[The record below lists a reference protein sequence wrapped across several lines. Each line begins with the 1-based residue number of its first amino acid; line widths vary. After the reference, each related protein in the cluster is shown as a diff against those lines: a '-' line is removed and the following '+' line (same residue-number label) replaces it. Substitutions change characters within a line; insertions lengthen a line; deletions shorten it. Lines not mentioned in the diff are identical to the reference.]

1 MIASV
6 HIANVGARSAMSLVR
21 KAPKPAEVS
30 GLRHA
35 EGRADRAAQRVVAG
49 QTRSRARRARRVL
62 GRRRRRSIDSSPVI
76 RWRAS
81 WPADGTCGSRRS
93 ARSERWPG
101 LPADTPTSR
110 VVDHEGPV
118 AALTLGRLRFSQSL
132 RFLRASAKAEA
143 GALRCAGADL
153 GDGLAR
159 PPFVSTCSLWE
170 STRALATYAFGR
182 ADPAHPDAIA
192 ESESKPFHHQQAFI
206 RFRPYGSVGGLDG
219 RNPLAEAWM
228 PAAT

>member
-6 HIANVGARSAMSLVR
+6 HIANVGARSGLSVLR
-21 KAPKPAEVS
+21 RAPKPAEVG

-35 EGRADRAAQRVVAG
+35 NVAL
-49 QTRSRARRARRVL
+49 TAPLSASLLAKPDL
-62 GRRRRRSIDSSPVI
+62 GRVALVAFWDDDEALDRFLAGHPLARELAGGWHVRLAPL
-76 RWRAS
+76 RAF
-81 WPADGTCGSRRS
+81 GS
-93 ARSERWPG
+93 WPG

-143 GALRCAGADL
+143 GALVAPGLIWAT
-153 GDGLAR
+153 GLAK

-170 STRALATYAFGR
+170 STRALATYAFGH

-192 ESESKPFHHQQAFI
+192 EGERKSFHHQQAFI

-219 RNPLAEAWM
+219 RNPLAEGWM
-228 PAAT
+228 PATT